1 MKKVNLENIFFI
13 LINIC
18 FTSLCAF
25 LLFNLEKYFSNIIFP
40 IVLESNKDI
49 WLFLIDMGIIVIYLL
64 TKPIIFLILYQGKK
78 QFPYIHTFFNK
89 FRTDRKYM
97 WQVLGIVLLFDFICC
112 SLYYWKM
119 GFYIFVGLIF
129 NYLIFLLFFPPVK
142 KEKINEDG
150 SINRSKI
157 ANIITNIVIVAD
169 ILLIVFI
176 ILLSLLFL
184 SFIIF

>member
-1 MKKVNLENIFFI
+1 MKKVNFERIFFV
-13 LINIC
+13 LINLC
-18 FTSLCAF
+18 FTSLGAF
-25 LLFNLEKYFSNIIFP
+25 LLYSLVEYLSNITP
-40 IVLESNKDI
+40 NPLETYDD
-49 WLFLIDMGIIVIYLL
+49 LGIAFIAIGTLLAYLL
-64 TKPIIFLILYQGKK
+64 IKPIIFLILYQCKK
-78 QFPYIHTFFNK
+78 QFPYIHIFFNK

-97 WQVLGIVLLFDFICC
+97 WQVLGIILLFDFICC

-157 ANIITNIVIVAD
+157 ANVITNTIIALN
-169 ILLIVFI
+169 LLPIIFI
-176 ILLSLLFL
+176 GLLWILFL
-184 SFIIF
+184 IHIIF